1 MMISFSLKAGLIEQV
16 YVNLIKRYIHFYDSA
31 IPRLRRY
38 GRDVSI
44 NPDRSFTS
52 NLRPPS

>member
-1 MMISFSLKAGLIEQV
+1 MISFSLKAGLIEQV